1 MIISEQW
8 LRTWVNPNA
17 TTEALSH
24 KLTMIG
30 LEVDSIDAAAEAFS
44 GVVVAEIISAG
55 SIPMPTSYA
64 YVRSMQVMKQSKLS
78 AVHRMPAPDLLHHWR
93 VLVPSYLVASKSRK
107 RSCAA
112 LSLRACCVQARN
124 SRFPR

>member
-8 LRTWVNPNA
+8 LRTWVDPNA

-44 GVVVAEIISAG
+44 GVVVAEIISAEQHPDADKLRVCTVNAG
-55 SIPMPTSYA
+55 DETVQIVCGAPNARRTIAVGACRCGTSRRLQIKA
-64 YVRSMQVMKQSKLS
+64 
-78 AVHRMPAPDLLHHWR
+78 A
-93 VLVPSYLVASKSRK
+93 
-107 RSCAA
+107 AA
-112 LSLRACCVQARN
+112 LISNAVCRRGTT
-124 SRFPR
+124 FPKITTV

>member
-30 LEVDSIDAAAEAFS
+30 LEVDSIDAAAE
-44 GVVVAEIISAG
+44 EDAG
-55 SIPMPTSYA
+55 DGGERREASRGDDALDGPDLEVGKVLAREEAGKVLLDGRLRRGALPSSRQCHGLRTDLALLS
-64 YVRSMQVMKQSKLS
+64 S
-78 AVHRMPAPDLLHHWR
+78 AVGCL
-93 VLVPSYLVASKSRK
+93 
-107 RSCAA
+107 
-112 LSLRACCVQARN
+112 
-124 SRFPR
+124 